1 MEIVLTIFLVVLFS
15 VASFILGIIYRK
27 AQAEKMISSAE
38 EESEKIIS
46 MAKELAETKKKEVV
60 LEGKEE
66 IHKFRNETEKELS
79 ERRKDLQRQER
90 RNLQKEEALDKKSES
105 LGLQEQKLNAR
116 EKEIDVKYQEAEM
129 VKKSQFEMLEKV
141 SGLTTRQARD
151 FLLESLQDELAREK
165 TLKIT
170 MYEHELKEECD
181 KKARDILSL
190 AIQRCACDYISESTI
205 SVVALPS
212 DDMKGRIIGREGRN
226 IRAIESLTGVDLI
239 IDDTPETITLSSFEP
254 VRREIARLALERLVA
269 DGRIHPAKIEEM
281 VERAREDVERN
292 IKEEGQRV
300 IIEMGINNVH
310 PELVQL
316 LGKLRYRTSYGQN
329 VLNHSMEVAYLCGSM
344 AAELGMDSS
353 IAMRAGLFH
362 DIGKALD
369 HENEG
374 SHIELGVNVAKK
386 YKESD
391 EVVHA
396 IHAHHGD
403 VEPKTALAFI
413 LQAADTASAARPGAR
428 SENPENYIKRLEK
441 LESLAS
447 SFAGVR
453 NCYAIQAGR
462 EVRVMIKPEVVDD
475 ENMVPLARNICKKI
489 EEEFNYPGQV
499 KVSVIRESRI
509 IDYAR

>member
-1 MEIVLTIFLVVLFS
+1 MGTVLIVVSIILVGIIT
-15 VASFILGIIYRK
+15 FILGIAYRK
-27 AQAEKMISSAE
+27 NQAEKIISSAE
-38 EESEKIIS
+38 EESNKIIS
-46 MAKELAETKKKEVV
+46 MAKELAEAKKKEVI
-60 LEGKEE
+60 LEGKDE
-66 IHKFRNETEKELS
+66 IHKFRSETEKELT
-79 ERRKDLQRQER
+79 ERRRDLQRQER
-90 RNLQKEEALDKKSES
+90 RNLQKEEALDKKFENLSI
-105 LGLQEQKLNAR
+105 QEQKLNKR

-129 VKKSQFEMLEKV
+129 VKKSQFEMLEKI
-141 SGLTTRQARD
+141 SGLTSQQAKN
-151 FLLESLQDELAREK
+151 FLLESLQEELAHEK
-165 TLKIT
+165 TLRIT
-170 MYEHELKEECD
+170 MHEQELKEECD

-190 AIQRCACDYISESTI
+190 AIQRCACDYISEATI

-226 IRAIESLTGVDLI
+226 IRAIENLTGVDLI
-239 IDDTPETITLSSFEP
+239 IDDTPETITISSFEP

-281 VERAREDVERN
+281 VEKAQEDVERS

-300 IIEMGINNVH
+300 VIELGINNVH
-310 PELVQL
+310 PELIKL

-329 VLNHSMEVAYLCGSM
+329 VLNHSMEVARLCGAM
-344 AAELGMDSS
+344 ASELKMDSS
-353 IAMRAGLFH
+353 MAIRAGLFH

-374 SHIELGVNVAKK
+374 SHIELGVNVIKK
-386 YKESD
+386 YKESE
-391 EVVHA
+391 EVIHA

-403 VEPKTALAFI
+403 IEPRTALAFI

-428 SENPENYIKRLEK
+428 RENPENYIKRLEK

-462 EVRVMIKPEVVDD
+462 EIRVMLKPEVVDD
-475 ENMVPLARNICKKI
+475 ENMIPLARNICKKI
-489 EEEFNYPGQV
+489 EEELDYPGQV
-499 KVSVIRESRI
+499 KVNVIRESRV